1 MLILCHKDTQ
11 FHALKAVQDGLE
23 AQGLPTID
31 PCHVCQ
37 TIIKVY
43 LRENLGDTNVNKADR
58 LPGTDLSP
66 VVPVPRLALHAVVHR
81 SHYRPLL
88 LSLKCQTK

>member
-11 FHALKAVQDGLE
+11 FHALKAVQDDLK
-23 AQGLPTID
+23 ALKLPTID

-58 LPGTDLSP
+58 DKPGTD
-66 VVPVPRLALHAVVHR
+66 H
-81 SHYRPLL
+81 
-88 LSLKCQTK
+88 